1 MSNFPAPAI
10 RRFKHA
16 HAGLHRAAV
25 ALLCAL
31 ALPAALAATYYV
43 GPTGSDYGSGLYVGS
58 PFKTI
63 QKAMNVARAGDTVF
77 VRGGVYR
84 ETVTA
89 NVNSGTSSSPIRLR
103 NYNGEQVYIK
113 GSNIVTGWTQHNG
126 SIWKKTGWT
135 INSQQ
140 VFVDFNDANPTAGP
154 KPLQQIGMPSGYY
167 SSWEYNAP
175 VGSGLSSMRA
185 GSFFVDR
192 GGSTLYVWLADGSSP
207 NNHRMEVSVR
217 GRLIFLQ
224 RPYVVLDGLK
234 FRHSNASAGSQQGAA
249 VELSSYDTMQN
260 CDVQFVDFAG
270 VSMGYQ
276 QTGSRLLNSNLSNNG
291 ALGVTAPATKKFL
304 VSGNQ
309 MLSNNYRRFNM
320 LWHAGGFKSAT
331 DSDGTVE
338 NNLVAYNYGSG
349 IWFDYS
355 NSGQPIVI
363 RYNFVHN
370 NGPKDSGIF
379 LEATSNALVHNNI
392 VANNER
398 RGIYLSAAWNTRVL
412 NNTFVGNKG
421 RATIE
426 LGGMPRS
433 GAQLTNNQVANN
445 LLSHNSTQ
453 YDLVIFKPNGT
464 TISGNTSNYN
474 DFFRYSTLTL
484 WYGSGMSL
492 ASFRSASGQD
502 RNSLNVNPS
511 LVNSGNNPPA
521 ASNFKLWAG
530 SPIINKGM
538 SLAGTVTR
546 DYFGTARPVGTA
558 YDIGAFE
565 FK

>member
-1 MSNFPAPAI
+1 MRRSEFPATRETRPYA
-10 RRFKHA
+10 FMF
-16 HAGLHRAAV
+16 RALV
-25 ALLCAL
+25 ALCGAL
-31 ALPAALAATYYV
+31 SLPALAATYYV
-43 GPTGSDYGSGLYVGS
+43 APNGNDYGSGLYIGS
-58 PFKTI
+58 PFKTV
-63 QKAMNVARAGDTVF
+63 QKAVRQARAGDTVYI
-77 VRGGVYR
+77 RGGVYR

-89 NVNSGTSSSPIRLR
+89 DVNGGTSSAPIRIR
-103 NYNGEQVYIK
+103 NYGTEKVYIK
-113 GSNIVTGWTQHNG
+113 GSDIVTGWLHHSG
-126 SIWKKTGWT
+126 AIWKKTGWT
-135 INSQQ
+135 INAQQ

-167 SSWEYNAP
+167 SSWEYQYP
-175 VGSGLSSMRA
+175 VSGSSSSLPA
-185 GSFFVDR
+185 GSFYF
-192 GGSTLYVWLADGSSP
+192 SKSSNTLYVRLADGSDP
-207 NNHRMEVSVR
+207 NKHRMEVSVR
-217 GRLIFLQ
+217 GRLVYL
-224 RPYVVLDGLK
+224 RKPYIILDGLN

-249 VELSSYDTMQN
+249 VELASYDTMQN

-276 QTGSRLLNSNLSNNG
+276 QTGSKLLNSNLSNNG

-304 VSGNQ
+304 VSGNR

-331 DSDGTVE
+331 DSDGIVE

-355 NSGQPIVI
+355 NSGQPITI
-363 RYNFVHN
+363 RYNFVHH

-379 LEATSNALVHNNI
+379 LEATNNVLVHDNI

-398 RGIYLSAAWNTRVL
+398 RGIYLSAAWNVRVL

-433 GAQLTNNQVANN
+433 GAQLTNNQVVNN
-445 LLSHNSTQ
+445 LLSHNTTQ
-453 YDLVIFKPNGT
+453 YELVLFKPNGT
-464 TISGNTSNYN
+464 TIRGNTSNYN
-474 DFFRYSTLTL
+474 NFHRYSTLTL
-484 WYGSGMSL
+484 WYGSGISL
-492 ASFRSASGQD
+492 SSFRSASGQD
-502 RNSLNVNPS
+502 RNTLNVNPA

-521 ASNFKLWAG
+521 AANFKLWG
-530 SPIINKGM
+530 NSPIINKGTN
-538 SLAGTVTR
+538 LTGTVTR
-546 DYFGTARPVGTA
+546 DYFGTGRPRRGA

-565 FK
+565 YP

>member
-1 MSNFPAPAI
+1 MF
-10 RRFKHA
+10 
-16 HAGLHRAAV
+16 RALV
-25 ALLCAL
+25 ALCGAL
-31 ALPAALAATYYV
+31 SLPALAATYYV
-43 GPTGSDYGSGLYVGS
+43 APNGNDYGSGLYIGS
-58 PFKTI
+58 PFKTV
-63 QKAMNVARAGDTVF
+63 QKAVRQARAGDTVYI
-77 VRGGVYR
+77 RGGVYR

-89 NVNSGTSSSPIRLR
+89 DVNGGTSSAPIRIR
-103 NYNGEQVYIK
+103 NYGTEKVYIK
-113 GSNIVTGWTQHNG
+113 GSDIVTGWLHHSG
-126 SIWKKTGWT
+126 AIWKKTGWT
-135 INSQQ
+135 INAQQ

-167 SSWEYNAP
+167 SSWEYQYP
-175 VGSGLSSMRA
+175 VSGSSSSLPA
-185 GSFFVDR
+185 GSFYF
-192 GGSTLYVWLADGSSP
+192 SKSSNTLYVRLADGSDP
-207 NNHRMEVSVR
+207 NKHRMEVSVR
-217 GRLIFLQ
+217 GRLVYL
-224 RPYVVLDGLK
+224 RKPYIILDGLN

-249 VELSSYDTMQN
+249 VELASYDTMQN

-276 QTGSRLLNSNLSNNG
+276 QTGSKLLNSNLSNNG

-304 VSGNQ
+304 VSGNR

-331 DSDGTVE
+331 DSDGIVE

-355 NSGQPIVI
+355 NSGQPITI
-363 RYNFVHN
+363 RYNFVHH

-379 LEATSNALVHNNI
+379 LEATNNVLVHDNI

-398 RGIYLSAAWNTRVL
+398 RGIYLSAAWNVRVL

-433 GAQLTNNQVANN
+433 GAQLTNNQVVNN
-445 LLSHNSTQ
+445 LLSHNTTQ
-453 YDLVIFKPNGT
+453 YELVLFKPNGT
-464 TISGNTSNYN
+464 TIRGNTSNYN
-474 DFFRYSTLTL
+474 NFHRYSTLTL
-484 WYGSGMSL
+484 WYGSGISL
-492 ASFRSASGQD
+492 SSFRSASGQD
-502 RNSLNVNPS
+502 RNTLNVNPA

-521 ASNFKLWAG
+521 AANFKLWG
-530 SPIINKGM
+530 NSPIINKGTN
-538 SLAGTVTR
+538 LTGTVTR
-546 DYFGTARPVGTA
+546 DYFGTGRPRRGA

-565 FK
+565 YP